1 MTVEAEQIS
10 VQIPLA
16 PNTVEETGISFNL
29 LLGLMFKSMY
39 VAGTTTSTTL
49 ADELKLSRT
58 IIDTLLDFAK
68 EKLLVEV
75 LGSLHD
81 EQQLTLLRYALTDT
95 GRDWAND
102 ALTQS
107 QYLGPAPVSLDDYR
121 RQVQKQLIGNE
132 NIDYQSLK
140 SSFVNMVMPQELVDL
155 LGPAINSG
163 RSMLLYGPPG
173 NGKTLVGYA
182 IQSMFRQ
189 TIYVPHCLEVDNQI
203 IKMFDATVHTLADGE
218 ENPDNPQT
226 VQLRQRQTCDPRW
239 NHCYRPVVATGGE
252 LTLDM
257 LDLIFN
263 PYAKYYEAP
272 MQLKATGG
280 LFIIDDFGRQIVG
293 PQEVLNRWI
302 VPLELRVDYL
312 TLHTGKKFAAPFD
325 ELVMFSTNI
334 PPRDL
339 MDAGSYRR
347 IHYKIC
353 IDAPNREDYEEIF
366 RQECARRGLEL
377 TDDVLSFLFDEF
389 YPTGIAPLARFHP
402 KFIIEQAISLC
413 DYQGVPQRLDR
424 GLVEK
429 AVVNL

>member
-1 MTVEAEQIS
+1 MPPQILN
-10 VQIPLA
+10 QHPLA

-39 VAGTTTSTTL
+39 MAGTTTSTTL
-49 ADELKLSRT
+49 SDELKLSRA
-58 IIDTLLDFAK
+58 IIDSLLDFAK
-68 EKLLVEV
+68 DKLLVEV
-75 LGSLHD
+75 LGSLHE

-95 GRDWAND
+95 GRDWAAD

-107 QYLGPAPVSLDDYR
+107 QYIGPAPVSLDEYR
-121 RQVQKQLIGNE
+121 RQVQNQLIGNE
-132 NIDYQSLK
+132 NIDYKALK
-140 SSFVNMVMPQELVDL
+140 ASFSKMVMPQELVDQ

-163 RSMLLYGPPG
+163 RSMLLFGPPG
-173 NGKTLVGYA
+173 NGKTMIGHA
-182 IQSMFRQ
+182 IQSMFEQ
-189 TIYVPHCLEVDNQI
+189 TIYVPYCLEVDNQI
-203 IKMFDATVHTLADGE
+203 IKMFDVTVHVLVDE
-218 ENPDNPQT
+218 EDNMDNPES
-226 VQLRQRQTCDPRW
+226 VQLRQRQVFDPRW
-239 NHCYRPVVATGGE
+239 SHCYRPVVTTGGE

-347 IHYKIC
+347 IHYKIE
-353 IDAPNREDYEEIF
+353 IGAPNKEDYIEIF
-366 RQECARRGLEL
+366 RQECARRDFEL
-377 TDDVLSFLFDEF
+377 IDEVIRYLFDEF
-389 YPTGIAPLARFHP
+389 YPTGQAPLARFHP
-402 KFIIEQAISLC
+402 KFIIEQAISMC
-413 DYQGVPQRLDR
+413 DYLGIPRHLDR

-429 AVVNL
+429 AIVNL